1 MLWRLC
7 RNSSH
12 SGFRS
17 HGLEPLVER
26 LPAVLGSLRGKAEDE
41 EKLFESDELAPAE
54 PTLPATAEARDTS
67 LAEPEPALESAFE
80 PALEPD

>member
-1 MLWRLC
+1 MC
-7 RNSSH
+7 RISSH

-41 EKLFESDELAPAE
+41 ERLFESDELAPTE
-54 PTLPATAEARDTS
+54 PTLPATAETRDTS

>member
-1 MLWRLC
+1 MAVVPQFFPLWLSLSRTGAAGRATARGTL
-7 RNSSH
+7 
-12 SGFRS
+12 
-17 HGLEPLVER
+17 L
-26 LPAVLGSLRGKAEDE
+26 LRGKAEDDE
-41 EKLFESDELAPAE
+41 RLFESDELAPAE